1 MALSWGVEKKRKGEC
16 MLTAASRHKV
26 ADTGTSSRKRAGQVL
41 WRSSSKVI
49 PWLVTG
55 AQSHTLL
62 PNNTE
67 PVQSRAD
74 LPARAE

>member
-1 MALSWGVEKKRKGEC
+1 MALSWGVERERKGEC

-26 ADTGTSSRKRAGQVL
+26 ADTGASSRQRAGQVL
-41 WRSSSKVI
+41 WGSSSKVT
-49 PWLVTG
+49 WLVTG
-55 AQSHTLL
+55 AQSHTPL

-74 LPARAE
+74 LPA

>member
-1 MALSWGVEKKRKGEC
+1 MALSWGVEERKGEC

-26 ADTGTSSRKRAGQVL
+26 ADTGASSRQRAAQVL
-41 WRSSSKVI
+41 WGSRSKVI

-55 AQSHTLL
+55 AQSHTPL

-74 LPARAE
+74 LPA